1 MMMAAAAK
9 TTADVVVVVV
19 VVVGRGI
26 GGKEPR
32 GVRQAQ
38 DRSAVSLERST
49 LHPRREI
56 RHFDVWRKGAV
67 ATLYVPND
75 VLTSGGCEYWREEAQ
90 ISRSRVVANNI
101 FFGLEAWLGGK
112 LSATK
117 QRRSLGCTI
126 TTSCVGGLIGPSR
139 ESRIVR
145 W

>member
-9 TTADVVVVVV
+9 TTAASSAAALVVVVVV

-26 GGKEPR
+26 GGKAPR

-56 RHFDVWRKGAV
+56 RHFDVWRKGVV

-75 VLTSGGCEYWREEAQ
+75 VLTVRLCA
-90 ISRSRVVANNI
+90 
-101 FFGLEAWLGGK
+101 AW
-112 LSATK
+112 
-117 QRRSLGCTI
+117 
-126 TTSCVGGLIGPSR
+126 
-139 ESRIVR
+139 
-145 W
+145 